1 MRFFLLL
8 ILFTSN
14 VSIGQEYATKLIPD
28 SLKEN
33 ADAVLRMENIFV
45 NISAIDKAVVKH
57 KYAITILNENADEFA
72 KYINQYDDLISLSD
86 ISATLY
92 DANGVKVK
100 SLKRREIYDVKSDG
114 GSFLTDNRAKLFSFQ
129 YKNYPYT
136 VEFEDEQTYNGI
148 YQLPTWSPV
157 SATRFAVQQSKFVV
171 EVPQN
176 YELRY
181 KQTNLKNEPSFTATK
196 KRTLIWELVNYKAI
210 EWEIFMPAWDQA
222 LPAVLLAPTKFSI
235 EGFEGDMSTWNNL
248 GKFHTMLNNSRNILP
263 DNIKNIVHQLTSNIK
278 NDEEKVRI
286 LYDYLQKNTRYIS
299 IQLGIGGWQP
309 LPANFV
315 AEKKYGDCK
324 ALSNFMVC
332 MLKEAKVK
340 AFYTIIKSGENAIN
354 KGLDIDFPISNF
366 NHIITCVPL
375 QRDTMWLEC
384 TSQTVSA
391 GFTGVF
397 IGNRKALLITD
408 SGGVVVNTPKFIAKE
423 NLEIRNT
430 NAELSD
436 KGDLIIKNKTIYTG
450 LLQEYSNALLNEL
463 SEEERLKVLNKKL
476 DLPTYKIDKL
486 ELKEVKDR
494 NPKIIETID
503 ITASSYAAVSGK
515 RMFVVP
521 NIFKKEQKIA
531 NDKPRIFDIVYKKAY
546 IEIDSASIKVPVG
559 YTVEM
564 MPKNI
569 DIRNKFGTYRISYNF
584 SGDVI
589 KTIRYY
595 EQEVSS
601 FPASDYTNLV
611 KFYDE
616 MYKADRAKVVLVKKE
631 S

>member
-1 MRFFLLL
+1 MRYFLLL
-8 ILFTSN
+8 FLFISN
-14 VSIGQEYATKLIPD
+14 DSISQEYAAKLIPD

-33 ADAVLRMENIFV
+33 ADAVLRMENISV

-57 KYAITILNENADEFA
+57 KYAITVLNENADEFA
-72 KYINQYDDLISLSD
+72 TYSNQYDDLISLSD

-92 DANGVKVK
+92 DANGSKVK

-114 GSFLTDNRAKLFSFQ
+114 GSFLTDTRAKVFSFQ

-136 VEFEDEQTYNGI
+136 VEFEDEQTFNGI
-148 YQLPTWSPV
+148 YVLPTWTPIRE
-157 SATRFAVQQSKFVV
+157 TRFAVQQSKFVV
-171 EVPQN
+171 EVPLN

-181 KQTNLKNEPSFTATK
+181 KQINLKNEPSLTITK
-196 KRTLIWELVNYKAI
+196 KRILTWELGNIKAI
-210 EWEIFMPAWDQA
+210 ESEIFMPSWNQA

-235 EGFEGDMSTWNNL
+235 EGFEGDMSTWNSL
-248 GKFHTMLNNSRNILP
+248 GKFHTMLNNSRNTLP
-263 DNIKNIVHQLTSNIK
+263 DNIKTIVHQLTDNVKS
-278 NDEEKVRI
+278 DEEKVKI

-309 LPANFV
+309 LPASFV

-332 MLKEAKVK
+332 MLKEANVK
-340 AFYTIIKSGENAIN
+340 AYYTIIKSGESAIN
-354 KGLDIDFPISNF
+354 KGLDIDFPVSKF

-375 QRDTMWLEC
+375 LKDTMWLEC

-391 GFTGVF
+391 GFTGLF
-397 IGNRKALLITD
+397 TGNRQALVITD

-436 KGDLIIKNKTIYTG
+436 KGDLVIKNKTIYTG
-450 LLQEYSNALLNEL
+450 TLQEYHHALLTEL
-463 SEEERLKVLNKKL
+463 SEEQRLKTLNKEF
-476 DLPTYKIDKL
+476 DLPTYTIDKL

-515 RMFVVP
+515 RMFVIP
-521 NIFKKEQKIA
+521 NIFNKKQKLA
-531 NDKPRIFDIVYKKAY
+531 NDKSRMFDIVYKKAY
-546 IEIDSASIKVPVG
+546 IEIDSANVKVPTG
-559 YTVEM
+559 YVVEM

-569 DIRNKFGTYRISYNF
+569 EIKNKFGTYKINYNF

-595 EQEVSS
+595 EQEVNS
-601 FPASDYTNLV
+601 FPASDYTDLV
-611 KFYDE
+611 KFYDD

>member
-1 MRFFLLL
+1 MRNFFILFLL
-8 ILFTSN
+8 ISNTS
-14 VSIGQEYATKLIPD
+14 ICQEYAAKLIPD

-33 ADAVLRMENIFV
+33 ADAVLRMENINV
-45 NISAIDKAVVKH
+45 SISAIDKAVVKH

-72 KYINQYDDLISLSD
+72 KYIGNYDDLFSLSD

-92 DANGVKVK
+92 DANGIRVKA
-100 SLKRREIYDVKSDG
+100 LKRREIYDVKSDG
-114 GSFLTDNRAKLFSFQ
+114 GSFLTDTRAKVFSFQ

-157 SATRFAVQQSKFVV
+157 SDTRFAVQQSKFIV
-171 EVPQN
+171 EVPLN

-181 KQTNLKNEPSFTATK
+181 KQINLKSEPNFTINK
-196 KRTLIWELVNYKAI
+196 KRILAWELVNFKAI
-210 EWEIFMPAWDQA
+210 EREIFMPSWSQA

-235 EGFEGDMSTWNNL
+235 EGFEGDMSTWSNL

-263 DNIKNIVHQLTSNIK
+263 DNIKAIVHQLTDNLK
-278 NDEEKVRI
+278 TDEEKVKV

-309 LPANFV
+309 LPASFV

-324 ALSNFMVC
+324 ALSNFMIC
-332 MLKEAKVK
+332 MLKEANVK
-340 AFYTIIKSGENAIN
+340 AYYTIIKSGESSIN
-354 KGLDIDFPISNF
+354 KGLDIDFPVSKF

-375 QRDTMWLEC
+375 QKDTMWLEC

-391 GFTGVF
+391 GFTGLF
-397 IGNRKALLITD
+397 TGNRQALLITD
-408 SGGVVVNTPKFIAKE
+408 VGGVVVNTPKFIAEE

-450 LLQEYSNALLNEL
+450 ILQEYHHALLTEL
-463 SEEERLKVLNKKL
+463 SEEQRIKTLNREI
-476 DLPTYKIDKL
+476 DLPTYTIDKL
-486 ELKEVKDR
+486 QLKEVKDK
-494 NPKIIETID
+494 NPKIIENID
-503 ITASSYAAVSGK
+503 ITASSFAAVSGK
-515 RMFVVP
+515 RMFVAP
-521 NIFKKEQKIA
+521 NIFNKKQKLA
-531 NDKPRIFDIVYKKAY
+531 NEKPRIFDIIYTKAY
-546 IEIDSASIKVPVG
+546 TEIDSIDIKVPVG
-559 YTVEM
+559 FSIEM
-564 MPKNI
+564 APKNI
-569 DIRNKFGTYRISYNF
+569 EIRNKFGVYKISYNF
-584 SGDVI
+584 NGDVI
-589 KTIRYY
+589 KTMRYY
-595 EQEVSS
+595 QQDVNN
-601 FPASDYTNLV
+601 FPASDYTDLV